1 MIEPWLAA
9 LFASGRAVDIVLA
22 VLAVEAVWLT
32 LRRRTDVLPAL
43 LPGALILLALRA
55 ALTGAPWWAV
65 AGWLALSLPAHL
77 YDLRRRLNPSGSS
90 TMR

>member
-1 MIEPWLAA
+1 MTDWLAA
-9 LFASGRAVDIVLA
+9 LFASGHAVDIVLG
-22 VLAVEAVWLT
+22 VLALEAVWLVWRGRRDT
-32 LRRRTDVLPAL
+32 LSVL

-77 YDLRRRLNPSGSS
+77 YDLRRRLNPSESS
-90 TMR
+90 ARR